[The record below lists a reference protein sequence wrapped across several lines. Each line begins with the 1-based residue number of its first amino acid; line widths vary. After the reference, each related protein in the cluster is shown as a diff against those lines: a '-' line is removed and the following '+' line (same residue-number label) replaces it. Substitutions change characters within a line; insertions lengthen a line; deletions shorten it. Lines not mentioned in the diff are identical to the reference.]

1 VSQSRL
7 IFLISSSFAFQEKGG
22 ESRKLLKFFVFWLS
36 VSRDQKFWQKMKIRL
51 LSFFSLSHTFFT
63 LLGGSSLAID
73 IRIKETPKEEIDHHH
88 HHHHHASDRSH
99 LSKLRGQRQADTVP
113 VHRGRS
119 SETFGKRRR
128 PRRRRI

>member
-7 IFLISSSFAFQEKGG
+7 IFLISSSKRFEKGR
-22 ESRKLLKFFVFWLS
+22 RKQETKFLVFWF
-36 VSRDQKFWQKMKIRL
+36 VCFETNKFWQKMKIRL
-51 LSFFSLSHTFFT
+51 LSFFSLYEYTFFT
-63 LLGGSSLAID
+63 LKLGGSSLAID
-73 IRIKETPKEEIDHHH
+73 SRIKETPKEEIDH

-128 PRRRRI
+128 PRRRRRI